1 MSCSQ
6 CEAGFAPPPPTPTP
20 PPQASAKLATRSP
33 HHDHRKRSLLEAPPC
48 QASLS
53 APEAGA
59 QRGRA
64 RVHGGPY
71 AAPGP
76 PCRGTS
82 GQHRASE
89 AALPRLWRLPVP
101 TGGRLCGPP
110 GTPRPPEPNRPRRPW
125 GWAPRQVSF
134 RALLFLGCPTPHPT
148 PLAWPVSIFTLFS
161 AQGQTFLLKALNPSF
176 TSITGSC

>member
-6 CEAGFAPPPPTPTP
+6 GEAVFVPPPTSSFG
-20 PPQASAKLATRSP
+20 QALAKLATRSLQR
-33 HHDHRKRSLLEAPPC
+33 DHRKGSLLEAPPC

-53 APEAGA
+53 EPEAGA
-59 QRGRA
+59 KRGRA

-82 GQHRASE
+82 GQHWASE
-89 AALPRLWRLPVP
+89 AALHVPAPRLWRLPVP
-101 TGGRLCGPP
+101 IGGRLCGPP

-134 RALLFLGCPTPHPT
+134 CALLFLGCPTPHPT
-148 PLAWPVSIFTLFS
+148 PLAWPVSISTLFP
-161 AQGQTFLLKALNPSF
+161 AQGQTFLHFYLSP
-176 TSITGSC
+176 THSC